1 MSALSLSWIISFG
14 VLALSLALGA
24 LLRRRALRPNT
35 YALPQSFTE
44 FFSGEMYDLGHRLLY
59 VIARLFL
66 ALRPP
71 ARKVLGVFRVLR
83 ERLSAQVFGKIAID
97 RRSASSFFLKHIAEH
112 QELLRRRMRSRGRGG
127 EGF

>member
-14 VLALSLALGA
+14 VLALSLALGV
-24 LLRRRALRPNT
+24 LLRRRTLRGNT
-35 YALPQSFTE
+35 SVSPQSFTE
-44 FFSGEMYDLGHRLLY
+44 FFSAEMYDLGHRLLY
-59 VIARLFL
+59 VVARAFL

-71 ARKVLGVFRVLR
+71 VRRALGMFRVTR
-83 ERLSAQVFGKIAID
+83 ERLSAHVFGKITID

-112 QELLRRRMRSRGRGG
+112 QELLRRRMRSRGRTD

>member
-14 VLALSLALGA
+14 VLALSLALGV
-24 LLRRRALRPNT
+24 LLRRRTLRGNT
-35 YALPQSFTE
+35 SAIPQSFTE

-59 VIARLFL
+59 IVARMFL

-71 ARKVLGVFRVLR
+71 VQRVLHVFRVMR
-83 ERLSAQVFGKIAID
+83 ERLSAHVFGRITID

-112 QELLRRRMRSRGRGG
+112 QELLRRRMRSRGRTDGG
-127 EGF
+127 V